1 MKRIFTLLLLLN
13 LTGVFAQHFHHL
25 PEADNLFKNT
35 GEIYFALPGAAAE
48 ANQLTKIIGI
58 DRIKGDTVFAYASQ
72 KEYQK
77 LQSQGNGEFILLP
90 HPSELIKVEMSDNPR
105 QVLDWNYYPTYPA
118 YEQIMA
124 DFAAQYPDLCQLYT
138 IGTLASGRKLLAVRI
153 SDNVG
158 AEEDEP
164 EFLYSAT
171 IHGDETTGYI
181 MMLHLIDHLLTNYN
195 QDPRITSMVNN
206 IDLWIAPLANPDGT
220 YYGGN
225 NTVNGARRYNAN
237 NVDLNRNYPD
247 PADGPHPDGNAWQ
260 PETVHFMNF
269 AESRNFVMGANFH
282 GGIELVNYP
291 WDTWSRLTADNNW
304 WYMVS
309 RAYADTAQAY
319 GPPGYF
325 DDEDNGITNGYAWYR
340 ITGGRQ
346 DYMNYFHQC
355 REVTLEISNTKLV
368 PASQLLNFWEY
379 NHRSILNY
387 LEEVTYGV
395 RGIVTDTITGAPLR
409 AQVFISNHD
418 KDSSMVFSSLP
429 VGNYHRL
436 LKAGTYNLTFI
447 ADGYLP
453 KTYRN
458 VVVTDKNVVRL
469 DARLWNGSAI
479 PGFSA
484 SATQITAGSQVQF
497 FDASGG
503 NPTYRLWTFEGG
515 NITTSTELNPVVT
528 FNDPGTFDVSLFA
541 QNAIGGNTLLREDYI
556 TVSSDYFIGGDGAT
570 TCNARFFDSNG
581 SSGNYQNNENLT
593 TTFYSADPT
602 KAIRVH
608 FNSFNIEVSDNCAKD
623 ALYIYDGPD
632 DSYPLIGKYCGHEI
646 PADVLTSTGGGAV
659 TFVFVSDDNIT
670 AEGWE
675 AILSCDS
682 GVGVSLKP
690 ASSALKVYPNPA
702 NNEGFV
708 IESPEILQSI
718 QVIDLSGRVIY
729 SVKANKNSIFVPTH
743 GWKNSVYQLK
753 AVTADGILFT
763 KVSIL
768 N

>member
-1 MKRIFTLLLLLN
+1 MKRIITLLLLL
-13 LTGVFAQHFHHL
+13 TYSGVFAQNNQL

-35 GEIYFALPGAAAE
+35 GEIYFALPGAADE
-48 ANQLTKIIGI
+48 ANLLTKIISI
-58 DRIKGDTVFAYASQ
+58 DKIKGDTVFAYASQ
-72 KEYQK
+72 KEYRM
-77 LQSQGNGEFILLP
+77 LQSLGARGLVLMP
-90 HPSELIKVEMSDNPR
+90 HPSELIKAEMSDNPR

-153 SDNVG
+153 SDNAGV
-158 AEEDEP
+158 EEDEP
-164 EFLYSAT
+164 EFLYTSS

-181 MMLHLIDHLLTNYN
+181 LMLHLIDHLLSSYN
-195 QDPRITSMVNN
+195 QDPRITNMVNN
-206 IDLWIAPLANPDGT
+206 IDLWIVPLANPDGT

-225 NTVNGARRYNAN
+225 NSVNGARRYNAN

-247 PADGPHPDGNAWQ
+247 PADGPHPDGNEWQ

-395 RGIVTDTITGAPLR
+395 RGIVTDTVTGEPLK
-409 AQVFISNHD
+409 AQVYISNHD
-418 KDSSMVFSSLP
+418 QDSSMVFSSLP
-429 VGNYHRL
+429 VGNYHRF

-458 VVVTDKNVVRL
+458 VVISDKNVVRL

-479 PGFSA
+479 PGFTA
-484 SATQITAGSQVQF
+484 SATQVTTGSQVQF

-515 NITTSTELNPVVT
+515 NIATSTEQNPVVT
-528 FNDPGTFDVSLFA
+528 FHDPGTFDVSLYA
-541 QNAIGGNTLLREDYI
+541 QNAIGGNTLIREDYI
-556 TVSSDYFIGGDGAT
+556 TVSSDYFIGGNGAT

-581 SSGNYQNNENLT
+581 STGNYQNNENLT
-593 TTFYSADPT
+593 TTFYSADPA

-608 FNSFNIEVSDNCAKD
+608 FSSFNIEASDNCGKD
-623 ALYIYDGPD
+623 ALFVYDGPND
-632 DSYPLIGKYCGHEI
+632 TYPLIGKFCGDEI
-646 PADVLTSTGGGAV
+646 PADVLTSSGGGAI
-659 TFVFVSDDNIT
+659 TFVFVSDDNT
-670 AEGWE
+670 TSEGWE

-690 ASSALKVYPNPA
+690 VASALKVYPNPA
-702 NNEGFV
+702 KTEGFV
-708 IESPEILQSI
+708 IESPEIVKSI
-718 QVIDLSGRVIY
+718 EVIDLSGRVIY
-729 SVKANKNSIFVPTH
+729 SVKANKNTIFVPTF
-743 GWKNSVYQLK
+743 GWKNSVYHLK
-753 AVTADGILFT
+753 AVTADRILFT